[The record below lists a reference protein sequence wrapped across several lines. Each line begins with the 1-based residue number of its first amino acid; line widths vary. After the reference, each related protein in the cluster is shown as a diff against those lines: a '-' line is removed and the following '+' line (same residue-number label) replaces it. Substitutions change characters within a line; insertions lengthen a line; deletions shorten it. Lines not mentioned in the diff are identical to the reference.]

1 MTDVG
6 EKPHDSLR
14 IEKPSAHCQLA
25 PLCAETRIHWEWI
38 DRRVRKSASIA
49 NGSVRA
55 VGKSGSIA
63 NGTPKPEPDPRSSW
77 NGTGSP
83 DRNSESIANGSPNPS
98 WISPSIA
105 NGSQNPSPVAD
116 PFPMEAPNRTGH
128 AWGPATLRDFFRPAG
143 GPKKALRSPPGFWSG
158 VGFLV
163 EIRTPAVRRPT
174 A

>member
-55 VGKSGSIA
+55 AGKSGSIA

-116 PFPMEAPNRTGH
+116 PFPMEAPNRTRSRSFS
-128 AWGPATLRDFFRPAG
+128 AVSVASLLRIASMRPCSSSFRC
-143 GPKKALRSPPGFWSG
+143 
-158 VGFLV
+158 
-163 EIRTPAVRRPT
+163 RTT
-174 A
+174 AAFASA